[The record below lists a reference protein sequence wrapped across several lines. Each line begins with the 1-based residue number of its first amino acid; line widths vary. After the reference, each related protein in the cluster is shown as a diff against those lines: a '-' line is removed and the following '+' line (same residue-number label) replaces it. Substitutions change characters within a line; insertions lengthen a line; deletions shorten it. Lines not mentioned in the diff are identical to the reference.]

1 MGMPRL
7 SAGQAM
13 TVPIKPLP
21 CPVCGRTPKVDRYKF
36 VAGEWRA
43 DCSGQTKKADHW
55 ITADGKDAED
65 AIKRW
70 NRYVGRKK

>member
-1 MGMPRL
+1 
-7 SAGQAM
+7 M
-13 TVPIKPLP
+13 TNLTKALP
-21 CPVCGRTPKVDRYKF
+21 CPVCGKKPDVDQYKF
-36 VAGEWRA
+36 REGGWRA

-55 ITADGKDAED
+55 ITAAGKDAED